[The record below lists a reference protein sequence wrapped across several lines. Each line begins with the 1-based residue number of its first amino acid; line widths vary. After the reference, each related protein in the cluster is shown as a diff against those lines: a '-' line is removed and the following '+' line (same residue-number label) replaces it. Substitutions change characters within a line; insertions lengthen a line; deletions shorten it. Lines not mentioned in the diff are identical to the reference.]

1 MQTVRV
7 YQAGDRAAC
16 LALFD
21 GNTPRFF
28 DPSERVRFAA
38 WLDTSTQ
45 PYVVIER
52 VQDGAARIVA
62 CGGHAIEA
70 DGVTASLS
78 WGMVAQDLHG
88 QGLGQALTQ
97 ARLEAIG
104 AMPQLTRVT
113 MNTSQHTQ
121 GFYAR
126 FGFAAVKVT
135 PDGIGPG
142 LDQWDMVL
150 PLPLAPVPPK
160 DAA

>member
-1 MQTVRV
+1 MQTVRP
-7 YQAGDRAAC
+7 YQAGDRDAC

-28 DPSERVRFAA
+28 DSSERVRFAA
-38 WLDTSTQ
+38 WIDAAAQ

-52 VQDGAARIVA
+52 VIDGAARIVA
-62 CGGHAIEA
+62 CGGHALEA
-70 DGVTASLS
+70 DGTTASLS

-88 QGLGQALTQ
+88 QGLGRALTQ
-97 ARLEAIG
+97 ARLDAIA
-104 AMPQLTRVT
+104 AMPQLSRVN

-121 GFYAR
+121 RFYAR
-126 FGFAAVKVT
+126 FGFVPVQVT

-150 PLPLAPVPPK
+150 QLPARG
-160 DAA
+160 AHR